1 MDNMMK
7 KAVVFIA
14 LLCFFAACRKTEPP
28 QSGEPHVPYQPTYE
42 VGDYYRNDTLEGIVF
57 WMYGAHNGL
66 MVSLDETCLPWC
78 LPGNINCET
87 GATNPY
93 EGWNNTNI
101 LMDVYDMSHYPAIQW
116 SYLKNTWN
124 LVNYPH
130 RKIVNKQWYV
140 PATTELRYLL
150 QNQAAV
156 NATLDSLGY
165 PTLEDKT
172 YWSST
177 ELGTRS
183 AAASRMQDSSIVVS
197 ESVKDQEFYVRAIR
211 NF

>member
-1 MDNMMK
+1 M
-7 KAVVFIA
+7 
-14 LLCFFAACRKTEPP
+14 
-28 QSGEPHVPYQPTYE
+28 
-42 VGDYYRNDTLEGIVF
+42 F
-57 WMYGAHNGL
+57 WTYGAHNGL
-66 MVSLDETCLPWC
+66 MVSLDETYLPWC
-78 LPGNINCET
+78 IPLNLNCET

-101 LMDVYDMSHYPAIQW
+101 LMDVYDMSHYPVIQW
-116 SYLKNTWN
+116 SYLKNTWH

-130 RKIVNKQWYV
+130 RKIKNKQWYV

-156 NATLDSLGY
+156 NATLARMGY

-177 ELGTRS
+177 ETGTLG
-183 AAASRMQDSSIVVS
+183 AAAMRVQDDQIIISDA
-197 ESVKDQEFYVRAIR
+197 VKTQEYYVRAIR

>member
-1 MDNMMK
+1 MK
-7 KAVVFIA
+7 KALFFIA
-14 LLCFFAACRKTEPP
+14 LLCIFVSCRKTETP
-28 QSGEPHVPYQPTYE
+28 QGDGPNVPSQLAYEIGE
-42 VGDYYRNDTLEGIVF
+42 YYHNDTLEGIVF
-57 WMYGAHNGL
+57 WTYGSHNGL
-66 MVSLDETCLPWC
+66 MVSLDETYLPWC
-78 LPGNINCET
+78 IPLNLNCET

-101 LMDVYDMSHYPAIQW
+101 LMDVYDMSHYPVIQW
-116 SYLKNTWN
+116 SYLKNTWH

-130 RKIVNKQWYV
+130 RKIINKQWYV

-150 QNQAAV
+150 QNQDVV
-156 NATLDSLGY
+156 NATLAKMGC

-177 ELGTRS
+177 ETGTRG
-183 AAASRMQDSSIVVS
+183 AAAVRLQNNEVVFIDAVKTS
-197 ESVKDQEFYVRAIR
+197 EYYVRAIR

>member
-1 MDNMMK
+1 MK
-7 KAVVFIA
+7 KAHFFIA
-14 LLCFFAACRKTEPP
+14 LLCIFVSCRKTKTP
-28 QSGEPHVPYQPTYE
+28 QGDAPNVPSQPTYE
-42 VGDYYRNDTLEGIVF
+42 IGEYYHNDTLEGIVF
-57 WMYGAHNGL
+57 WTYGSHNGL

-78 LPGNINCET
+78 LSGNINCET

-101 LMDVYDMSHYPAIQW
+101 LMDVYDMSHYPVIQW
-116 SYLKNTWN
+116 SYLKNTWH

-130 RKIVNKQWYV
+130 RKIINKQWYV

-150 QNQAAV
+150 QNQDAV
-156 NATLDSLGY
+156 NATLARMGY
-165 PTLEDKT
+165 PILEDKT

-177 ELGTRS
+177 ETGTRG
-183 AAASRMQDSSIVVS
+183 AAAVRLQNNEVIFIDAVKTS
-197 ESVKDQEFYVRAIR
+197 EYYVRAIR

>member
-1 MDNMMK
+1 MK
-7 KAVVFIA
+7 KAPFFIA
-14 LLCFFAACRKTEPP
+14 LLCIFVSCRKTETP
-28 QSGEPHVPYQPTYE
+28 QGDGPIVPSQPAYE
-42 VGDYYRNDTLEGIVF
+42 VGEYYHNDTLEGIVF
-57 WMYGAHNGL
+57 WTYGSHNGL
-66 MVSLDETCLPWC
+66 MVSLDETYLPWC
-78 LPGNINCET
+78 IPLNLNCET

-101 LMDVYDMSHYPAIQW
+101 LMDVYDMSHYPVIQW
-116 SYLKNTWN
+116 SYLKNTWH

-130 RKIVNKQWYV
+130 RKIINKQWYV

-150 QNQAAV
+150 QNQDAV
-156 NATLDSLGY
+156 NATLARMGY

-177 ELGTRS
+177 ETGTRG
-183 AAASRMQDSSIVVS
+183 AAAMRMQEDRIVIS
-197 ESVKDQEFYVRAIR
+197 DAVKTQEYYVRAIR

>member
-1 MDNMMK
+1 MKTMK
-7 KAVVFIA
+7 KALFFIA
-14 LLCFFAACRKTEPP
+14 LLCIFVSCRKTETP
-28 QSGEPHVPYQPTYE
+28 QGDGSNVPSQLAYEIGE
-42 VGDYYRNDTLEGIVF
+42 YYHNDTLEGIVF
-57 WMYGAHNGL
+57 WTYGSHNGL
-66 MVSLDETCLPWC
+66 MVSLDETYLPWC
-78 LPGNINCET
+78 IPLNLNCET

-101 LMDVYDMSHYPAIQW
+101 LMDVYDMSHYPVIQW
-116 SYLKNTWN
+116 SYLKNTWH

-130 RKIVNKQWYV
+130 RKIMNKQWYV

-156 NATLDSLGY
+156 NATLARMGY

-177 ELGTRS
+177 ETGTLG
-183 AAASRMQDSSIVVS
+183 AAAMRIQDDQIIISDVV
-197 ESVKDQEFYVRAIR
+197 KTQEYYVRAIR

>member
-1 MDNMMK
+1 MK
-7 KAVVFIA
+7 KALFFIA
-14 LLCFFAACRKTEPP
+14 LLCIFVSCRKTETP
-28 QSGEPHVPYQPTYE
+28 QGDEPNVPSQPAYEIGE
-42 VGDYYRNDTLEGIVF
+42 YYHNDTLEGIVF
-57 WMYGAHNGL
+57 WTYGAHNGL

-78 LPGNINCET
+78 IPLNLNCET

-101 LMDVYDMSHYPAIQW
+101 LMDVYDMSHYPVIQW
-116 SYLKNTWN
+116 SYLKNTWH

-130 RKIVNKQWYV
+130 RKIINKQWYV
-140 PATTELRYLL
+140 PATMELRYLL

-156 NATLDSLGY
+156 NATLAKMGY

-177 ELGTRS
+177 ETGTRG
-183 AAASRMQDSSIVVS
+183 AAAMRVQDDQIVTS
-197 ESVKDQEFYVRAIR
+197 DAVKTTEYYVRAIR

>member
-1 MDNMMK
+1 MK
-7 KAVVFIA
+7 KALFFIA
-14 LLCFFAACRKTEPP
+14 LLCIFVSCRKTETP
-28 QSGEPHVPYQPTYE
+28 QGDAPNVPSQPTYE
-42 VGDYYRNDTLEGIVF
+42 IGEYYHNDTLEGIVF
-57 WMYGAHNGL
+57 WTYGSHNGL

-78 LPGNINCET
+78 LSGNINCET

-101 LMDVYDMSHYPAIQW
+101 LMDVYDMSHYPVIQW
-116 SYLKNTWN
+116 SYLKNTWH

-130 RKIVNKQWYV
+130 RKIINKQWYV

-150 QNQAAV
+150 QNQDAV
-156 NATLDSLGY
+156 NATLARMGY

-177 ELGTRS
+177 ETGTRG
-183 AAASRMQDSSIVVS
+183 AAAVRLQNNEVIFIDAVKTS
-197 ESVKDQEFYVRAIR
+197 EYYVRAIR

>member
-1 MDNMMK
+1 MRRVLFFL
-7 KAVVFIA
+7 VVFCA
-14 LLCFFAACRKTEPP
+14 LASCQKSETPQGDEPN
-28 QSGEPHVPYQPTYE
+28 VPYQPTYE

-57 WMYGAHNGL
+57 WTYGAHNGL
-66 MVSLDETCLPWC
+66 MVSLDEAYLSWC

-116 SYLKNTWN
+116 SYLKNTWH

-130 RKIVNKQWYV
+130 RKIINKQWYV

-150 QNQAAV
+150 QNQDAV
-156 NATLDSLGY
+156 NATLASMGY

-172 YWSST
+172 YCSST
-177 ELGTRS
+177 ETGTRG
-183 AAASRMQDSSIVVS
+183 AAALRLQNDDIVIIDA
-197 ESVKDQEFYVRAIR
+197 VKTLEYYVRAIR
-211 NF
+211 AY

>member
-1 MDNMMK
+1 MRRVLFFL
-7 KAVVFIA
+7 VVFCA
-14 LLCFFAACRKTEPP
+14 LASCQKSEIPQGDEPN
-28 QSGEPHVPYQPTYE
+28 VPYQPTYE

-57 WMYGAHNGL
+57 WTYGAHNGL
-66 MVSLDETCLPWC
+66 MVSLDETCLSWC

-116 SYLKNTWN
+116 SYLKNTWHY
-124 LVNYPH
+124 VNYPH
-130 RKIVNKQWYV
+130 RKITNKQWYV

-156 NATLDSLGY
+156 NATLASMGY

-177 ELGTRS
+177 ETGTRG
-183 AAASRMQDSSIVVS
+183 AAAVRLQNDKIVIS
-197 ESVKDQEFYVRAIR
+197 DAVKTREFYVRAIR

>member
-1 MDNMMK
+1 MK
-7 KAVVFIA
+7 KALFFIA
-14 LLCFFAACRKTEPP
+14 LLCIFVSCRKTETP
-28 QSGEPHVPYQPTYE
+28 QGDGPNVPSQLAYEIGE
-42 VGDYYRNDTLEGIVF
+42 YYHNDTLEGIVF
-57 WMYGAHNGL
+57 WTYGSHNGL
-66 MVSLDETCLPWC
+66 MVSLDETYLPWC
-78 LPGNINCET
+78 IPLNLNCET

-101 LMDVYDMSHYPAIQW
+101 LMDVYDMSHYPVIQW
-116 SYLKNTWN
+116 SYLKNTWH

-130 RKIVNKQWYV
+130 RKIMNKQWYV

-150 QNQAAV
+150 QNQDAV
-156 NATLDSLGY
+156 NATLAKMGY

-177 ELGTRS
+177 ETGTLG
-183 AAASRMQDSSIVVS
+183 AAAMRVQEDQIIISDVV
-197 ESVKDQEFYVRAIR
+197 KTQEYYVRAIR

>member
-1 MDNMMK
+1 MLK
-7 KAVVFIA
+7 KLQYFIA
-14 LLCFFAACRKTEPP
+14 VLSFVLASCHKTEDYT
-28 QSGEPHVPYQPTYE
+28 QGVDPHVPYQPTYD

-57 WMYGAHNGL
+57 WTYTAYHGL
-66 MVSLDETCLPWC
+66 MVSLDETSLPWC
-78 LPGNINCET
+78 VPLNLNCET

-101 LMDVYDMSHYPAIQW
+101 LMDVYDMSHYPVIQW
-116 SYLKNTWN
+116 SYLKNTWH

-130 RKIVNKQWYV
+130 RKIINKQWYV
-140 PATTELRYLL
+140 PSTTELRYLL
-150 QNQAAV
+150 QNHAAV
-156 NATLDSLGY
+156 NATLAEKGY

-183 AAASRMQDSSIVVS
+183 AAALRMQDSSIVVI
-197 ESVKDQEFYVRAIR
+197 ETVKDQTFYVRAIR
-211 NF
+211 SF

>member
-1 MDNMMK
+1 M
-7 KAVVFIA
+7 
-14 LLCFFAACRKTEPP
+14 
-28 QSGEPHVPYQPTYE
+28 
-42 VGDYYRNDTLEGIVF
+42 F
-57 WMYGAHNGL
+57 WTYGAHNGL

-78 LPGNINCET
+78 LSGNINCET

-101 LMDVYDMSHYPAIQW
+101 LMDVYDMSHYPVIQW
-116 SYLKNTWN
+116 SYLKNTWH

-130 RKIVNKQWYV
+130 RKIINKQWYV

-150 QNQAAV
+150 QNQDAV
-156 NATLDSLGY
+156 NATLARMGY
-165 PTLEDKT
+165 PTLEGKT

-177 ELGTRS
+177 ETGTRG
-183 AAASRMQDSSIVVS
+183 AAAVRLQNNEVIFIDAVKTS
-197 ESVKDQEFYVRAIR
+197 EYYVRAIR